1 MGWQDRRY
9 DDRDDGSGIGGS
21 FRRAMRRLFV
31 DGDDFYSWSV
41 PFVRVLGIAVRIH
54 IFYLVIIAARLIF
67 PFQPGARGLAFE
79 AFGMVSL
86 FVLVLL
92 HEFGH
97 CFACRWVGG
106 EADRILMWPLGG
118 LAYARPPH
126 NWKAALITT
135 LGGPGVNVLLIPVL
149 GGVLLA
155 MGAPL
160 GALIYNPFDPQSVFT
175 LNFFTFDTSYARFFA
190 WWAYNMNLILL
201 LFNMLLPMFP
211 MDCGRVVQEL
221 LWARIGFRKSMLIA
235 TNLGIFTAV
244 LVGVFALTTGQ
255 NLLFAVAFF
264 CGFNSFQERTRTRMM
279 EDAGPLEAYDFSR
292 GHKGMPGAEPADDR
306 RTYEKARKQQERENK
321 EREEV
326 DRILAKIATQGMGSL
341 TRSERKTLE
350 AETARKRAGS
360 AGRG

>member
-9 DDRDDGSGIGGS
+9 DDRDGDSGIGGS

-31 DGDDFYSWSV
+31 EGDDFYSWSV
-41 PFVRVLGIAVRIH
+41 PFARIFGIAVRIH
-54 IFYLVIIAARLIF
+54 ILYLVIIAARLILPAQRDAIGF
-67 PFQPGARGLAFE
+67 AFA
-79 AFGMVSL
+79 AFAMLTL

-92 HEFGH
+92 HELGH

-118 LAYARPPH
+118 LAYCRPPH

-135 LGGPGVNVLLIPVL
+135 LGGPGVNVALIPII

-160 GALIYNPFDPQSVFT
+160 QALVYNPFAYQSVWRLEWFA
-175 LNFFTFDTSYARFFA
+175 FDTSYIRYFV
-190 WWAYNMNLILL
+190 WSAYHMNLVLL

-221 LWARIGFRKSMLIA
+221 LWSRVGYRKSMLIA
-235 TNLGIFTAV
+235 TNLGVFMAII
-244 LVGVFALTTGQ
+244 VGVFALTTGQ
-255 NLLFAVAFF
+255 NTLFAVALFA
-264 CGFNSFQERTRTRMM
+264 GIVSFQERARTRMM
-279 EDAGPLEAYDFSR
+279 EDAGPLEMYDFSR
-292 GHKGMPGAEPADDR
+292 GHAGMPTADDDR
-306 RTYEKARKQQERENK
+306 RGFEKIRKQQEKDRK

-326 DRILAKIATQGMGSL
+326 DRILAKIANQGMGSL
-341 TRSERKTLE
+341 TRGERKTLE
-350 AETARKRAGS
+350 AETARKRA
-360 AGRG
+360 AGK

>member
-9 DDRDDGSGIGGS
+9 DDQDNDSGFGAS

-31 DGDDFYSWSV
+31 EGDDFHSWSV
-41 PFVRVLGIAVRIH
+41 PFMRILGIAVRIH
-54 IFYLVIIAARLIF
+54 ILYLVIIAARLIWPAQRDAMGF
-67 PFQPGARGLAFE
+67 AFA
-79 AFGMVSL
+79 AFGMATL

-135 LGGPGVNVLLIPVL
+135 LGGPGVNVALIPIL
-149 GGVLLA
+149 GGVLVA
-155 MGAPL
+155 MGAPWQ
-160 GALIYNPFDPQSVFT
+160 ALIYNPFDYPSVWRLPWFA
-175 LNFFTFDTSYARFFA
+175 FDTSYVRYFV
-190 WWAYNMNLILL
+190 WSAYHMNLILL

-221 LWARIGFRKSMLIA
+221 LWARLGYRKSMLIA
-235 TNLGIFTAV
+235 TNLGILMAV
-244 LVGVFALTTGQ
+244 IVGVFALTTGQ
-255 NLLFAVAFF
+255 NLLFAVALF
-264 CGFNSFQERTRTRMM
+264 GGITSFQERARTRMM
-279 EDAGPLEAYDFSR
+279 EDAGALEGYDFSQ
-292 GHKGMPGAEPADDR
+292 GYKGMPDLKEDR
-306 RTYEKARKQQERENK
+306 RAYEKARKQQERERK

-326 DRILAKIATQGMGSL
+326 DRILAKIANQGMGSL
-341 TRSERKTLE
+341 TRGERKTLE
-350 AETARKRAGS
+350 AETARKRAGTN
-360 AGRG
+360 